1 MAKKTAKQLKGLSR
15 WELVNFYHLHV
26 ENDTGEFLTSRIWN
40 WVKSYIENRFGG
52 KEDYRAYPRE
62 GDNGVYRLLKNNED
76 KTVIAIASDWG
87 TDTVESALVGNFM
100 RQDKPDYSLHL
111 GDVYY
116 VGTPKEVEANFGRKG
131 DDSSQGDWAYGSK
144 GFLAVPGNHEFYS
157 KGIGFYDNLLSKTFI
172 QKPDGTVTKQ
182 KAGFF
187 YLHNQHWR
195 IIGLDTGYTSVGIP
209 IIDLII
215 DAKCELKKEQ
225 ISWLINE
232 VKIGDPHDT
241 RGIIIM
247 SHHQYFSA
255 FEKGAGFPRPAEQI
269 AEILGEPRASVP
281 VIWYWGHQ
289 HLLSFHEINRVGT
302 GVAAY
307 GRCIGHGGMP
317 VDVAEI
323 DEEEATNSKLQYYD
337 PTTRQLDPETTVG
350 GFNGYLKMTLDNEKM
365 IAEHI
370 QIEIIKNGDE
380 VTATKKIVMTEE
392 WEINLDTGTL
402 TFDLKPETP
411 MEKFTPNP

>member
-15 WELVNFYHLHV
+15 WELVNFYHLEV
-26 ENDTGEFLTSRIWN
+26 ENDTGIFLPTRVWN
-40 WVKSYIENRFGG
+40 WAKSYIENRFGG

-62 GDNGVYRLLKNNED
+62 GDNGVYRLLENEEG
-76 KTVIAIASDWG
+76 KTVIAVASDWG
-87 TDTVESALVGNFM
+87 TDTVESAVIGTFM
-100 RQDKPDYSLHL
+100 RAEIPDYSLHL

-131 DDSSQGDWAYGSK
+131 DNSSQGDWAYGSK

-172 QKPDGTVTKQ
+172 QKPDGTKTKQ

-209 IIDLII
+209 IIDLIFP
-215 DAKCELKKEQ
+215 AKCELRDEQ
-225 ISWLINE
+225 ISWLIND
-232 VKIGDPHDT
+232 VKIGDPTDT

-289 HLLSFHEINRVGT
+289 HLLSFHENNRVGK
-302 GVAAY
+302 GVAAF

-323 DEEEATNSKLQYYD
+323 DEDKATKSRLQFYD
-337 PTTRQLDPETTVG
+337 PTTRQLDGVTKVG

-370 QIEIIKNGDE
+370 QIAITENGLPITPIKK
-380 VTATKKIVMTEE
+380 VVMTEE
-392 WEINLDTGTL
+392 WTIDLDLGTL
-402 TFDLKPETP
+402 THNLIPETP
-411 MEKFTPNP
+411 LERFDPSL